1 MDTEATYTVCTSNFD
16 EFVFLYSKGLAID
29 LPTNWVMFFSY
40 VNKGIEL
47 ISPYEEYTPER
58 MTEMDVRKRNDF
70 YFYDIFSIYVVEKM
84 KLLLIEILLKLLKRR

>member
-47 ISPYEEYTPER
+47 ISPYEEYSSGSGPEKGIVSISFN
-58 MTEMDVRKRNDF
+58 MD
-70 YFYDIFSIYVVEKM
+70 
-84 KLLLIEILLKLLKRR
+84 